1 MTRVFAYVG
10 ALAIV
15 AIAGALPAAQSPQ
28 SNGSGG
34 DVAVPTPRLAS
45 GRPDLSG
52 TWGAGGGDGG
62 GRELVEYEPGK
73 LAEEFPSRR
82 CGPNQVN
89 CGDYTNQSE
98 DGEFTAR
105 LNPNRP
111 IYKPEYWDKVQQ
123 LDMWTNKYDPLF
135 FCQPLGLPRAGAPAR
150 ILQTDKDVIFLYAA
164 GGGGTGNA
172 EYRTIPIDGRKH
184 DPVKSQDV
192 LFWGHSVGRWEG
204 DTLVID
210 SVGFNDLTWLDKGG
224 YFTSENKRVIER
236 FTRKGDSLVYEVTV
250 DDPDVLA
257 EPWVMTPR
265 TLRLNT
271 NKDAGILNEATPCRD
286 YDHANMVTQIRH

>member
-15 AIAGALPAAQSPQ
+15 AITGALPAAQSPQ
-28 SNGSGG
+28 SAGSGG
-34 DVAVPTPRLAS
+34 DGAVRAPRLAS

-111 IYKPEYWDKVQQ
+111 IYKPEFWDKVQQ

-184 DPVKSQDV
+184 DLVKSQDV

>member
-10 ALAIV
+10 ALAII

-28 SNGSGG
+28 SNGTGG
-34 DVAVPTPRLAS
+34 DGAVSTPRLAN

-52 TWGAGGGDGG
+52 SWGAGGGEGA
-62 GRELVEYEPGK
+62 RELVEYEPGK

-135 FCQPLGLPRAGAPAR
+135 FCQPLGLFSGTLR
-150 ILQTDKDVIFLYAA
+150 I
-164 GGGGTGNA
+164 
-172 EYRTIPIDGRKH
+172 H
-184 DPVKSQDV
+184 
-192 LFWGHSVGRWEG
+192 G
-204 DTLVID
+204 DTI
-210 SVGFNDLTWLDKGG
+210 
-224 YFTSENKRVIER
+224 RVS
-236 FTRKGDSLVYEVTV
+236 KLAGVTE
-250 DDPDVLA
+250 DQD
-257 EPWVMTPR
+257 
-265 TLRLNT
+265 
-271 NKDAGILNEATPCRD
+271 ILW
-286 YDHANMVTQIRH
+286 

>member
-1 MTRVFAYVG
+1 MTRRFACIR
-10 ALAIV
+10 ALAII
-15 AIAGALPAAQSPQ
+15 AIAGAVPAAQSPQ
-28 SNGSGG
+28 PGDGG
-34 DVAVPTPRLAS
+34 TPTPRLAN

-52 TWGAGGGDGG
+52 TWGAAGAEA
-62 GRELVEYEPGK
+62 RELVEYEPGK

-89 CGDYTNQSE
+89 CADYTNQSE

-111 IYKPEYWDKVQQ
+111 LYKPEYWDKVQQ

-135 FCQPLGLPRAGAPAR
+135 FCQPLGLPRAGPPVR
-150 ILQTDKDVIFLYAA
+150 ILQTDKDVVFLYAA
-164 GGGGTGNA
+164 AGGGTGNA
-172 EYRTIPIDGRKH
+172 EYRTIPTDGRKH

-210 SVGFNDLTWLDKGG
+210 SIAFNDLTWLDKGG
-224 YFTSENKRVIER
+224 YFTSENKRVVER
-236 FTRKGDSLVYEVTV
+236 FTRKGDTLLYEVTV
-250 DDPDVLA
+250 EDPDVLA

-265 TLRLNT
+265 TLRLNR
-271 NKDAGILNEATPCRD
+271 NPDAGLLSEATPCRD